1 MKALDKALYSKLSG
15 STALASLVGGTA
27 APRIYNSV
35 APPNMTMPVVIFHRQ
50 GGGNTSETPR
60 EEHIVTYAV
69 KALSGSLSDG
79 LDIEEEIHNALYEQD
94 LAVADGYADYAIFE
108 MGHLNFAEHIGG
120 GSVMYHTG
128 RLYRIHAEGTA

>member
-1 MKALDKALYSKLSG
+1 MKALDKAMYAKLSG
-15 STALASLVGGTA
+15 STALATLVGGTA
-27 APRIYNSV
+27 SPRIYNSV
-35 APPNMTMPVVIFHRQ
+35 MAPDSDLPVVIFHRQ
-50 GGGNTSETPR
+50 GGGNTHDTPR

-79 LDIEEEIHNALYEQD
+79 LDIEEEIHNALFEQD
-94 LAVADGYADYAIFE
+94 LSVADGYADYAIFE